1 MLRGRR
7 DSHQTGGNSAPAS
20 AIPDLNEMRYA
31 GYYALRYAEL
41 PAGDKRDKECRK
53 RVRQGVNRFLARSRK
68 YG

>member
-1 MLRGRR
+1 
-7 DSHQTGGNSAPAS
+7 
-20 AIPDLNEMRYA
+20 MRYA

-41 PAGDKRDKECRK
+41 PAGDKRGEECRK